1 MSNLKDDIFDKRDRN
16 LLQAIKEGVYEP
28 LKKEIQKVSNKLD
41 KEIQKV
47 SDKLDHVYNYLK
59 TKSDFTEYVG
69 VNSPKKI
76 TDKGHNFLKDH
87 KVSDYLEKECELLKK
102 DFTNKT
108 DAQIFIKC
116 IDWIKH
122 SGREKLVEIRLNSE
136 IPEPVCIE
144 LLALFIMEKIKKKI
158 EK

>member
-1 MSNLKDDIFDKRDRN
+1 MSNLKDDVFDKRDRN
-16 LLQAIKEGVYEP
+16 LLQAIKDMVVKP
-28 LKKEIQKVSNKLD
+28 LSDKLD
-41 KEIQKV
+41 QV
-47 SDKLDHVYNYLK
+47 SDKLDHVYSYLT
-59 TKSDFTEYVG
+59 TKSDFKAYVKTH
-69 VNSPKKI
+69 SPKII
-76 TDKGHNFLKDH
+76 TEQGHKFLKDH

-116 IDWIKH
+116 IDWIKN
-122 SGREKLVEIRLNSE
+122 SGREKLVEIRLNSD
-136 IPEPVCIE
+136 IPEPFCIE